1 MSVSVMKKLTV
12 FATVDDADS
21 IVRKLMNLRCVEIRN
36 SAEIE
41 GRDTEAE
48 CLNRDHECNLKKNEL
63 EKNVAVIAQAQAL
76 LSQYSTAKKGLFGKS
91 VKNANREEFCRDGSE
106 KKAWDTVK
114 EALSLE
120 AKRDGLS
127 AEISRLRSV
136 CSSIEPWLR
145 YELPLNYESTKYTD
159 IILGVLPTSV
169 DLDSIV
175 NSEEFVGYAERV
187 SDDATG
193 QFISVICHKSDTDS
207 VLHTLSMFGFIRS
220 NFGNMRSTPACLFK
234 DTSQE
239 IMNAERESEAV
250 REQLC
255 DLARSL
261 DDVEILYD
269 IEATALAAAENKLK
283 LVRTQKCVILDGWCP
298 AESEDKVSSVL
309 DKFECAYETEAPS
322 SDDDVPI
329 LLKNNGYAS
338 SFEWVL
344 GMYAYPKYGRFDPT
358 FIMSIFY
365 FIIFGIMFADVGYG
379 LILVLGC
386 IIGIKLLK
394 PKKSMERTLRM
405 FEYCG
410 FSSMIMGA
418 LFGGWFG
425 DLPVAIMTNM
435 LGMSSNDPI
444 VRFFAGGIWFNP
456 LDTSNPDAI
465 MNFLLLSL
473 GVGAAHLVA
482 GMAVKFYILCR
493 DGKVIDAIFDIGS
506 WWVLFAG
513 IGLLFV
519 NGNIGMWVA
528 IAGVAMLVLTQGR
541 AKKGI
546 FGKLIGGIMSLYE
559 VVNYISD
566 LLSYSRILALGLA
579 AGVISQVVN
588 VLGTIMGGSIAGV
601 IMLICVSVVGHLLNL
616 AINVLGTFVHTS
628 RLQYIEFLGKFYE
641 DGGRKFEPALPS
653 EKYSENE

>member
-1 MSVSVMKKLTV
+1 MSVSLMKKLTV
-12 FATVDDADS
+12 FATVDDADT

-41 GRDTEAE
+41 GRDIETER
-48 CLNRDHECNLKKNEL
+48 LNRDEECNAKKNEL
-63 EKNVAVIAQAQAL
+63 EKKVADIAQAQTL

-91 VKNANREEFCRDGSE
+91 VKNVDREQFCRDGLVE
-106 KKAWDTVK
+106 RAWDTVSQ
-114 EALSLE
+114 ALSLE
-120 AKRDGLS
+120 AKRDGI
-127 AEISRLRSV
+127 AAQISRLKAV
-136 CSSIEPWLR
+136 CNSIEPWLR
-145 YELPLNYESTKYTD
+145 YELPLNYEATRYTD
-159 IILGVLPTSV
+159 IILGVLPPSV
-169 DLDSIV
+169 DLSSLAE
-175 NSEEFVGYAERV
+175 SEELLGYVEKV

-207 VLHTLSMFGFIRS
+207 VLHALSAVGFIRS
-220 NFGNMRSTPACLFK
+220 NFKDMRSTPACLFK
-234 DTSQE
+234 ETTQA
-239 IMNAERESEAV
+239 IMDAELDSESV
-250 REQLC
+250 RQQLC
-255 DLARSL
+255 TLAESL
-261 DDVEILYD
+261 DSVEILYD
-269 IEATALAAAENKLK
+269 VEATALTAAANKLK

-298 AESEDKVSSVL
+298 AESEQKVSSVL
-309 DKFECAYETEAPS
+309 DKFECAYETEEPS
-322 SDDDVPI
+322 PDDDVPI

-379 LILVLGC
+379 LVLVLGC

-410 FSSMIMGA
+410 FSCMIMGA

-435 LGMSSNDPI
+435 MGMSPDAPI

-506 WWVLFAG
+506 WWILFVG

-519 NGNIGMWVA
+519 NGDIGMWVA
-528 IAGVAMLVLTQGR
+528 IAGVALLILTQGR
-541 AKKGI
+541 EKKGI
-546 FGKLIGGIMSLYE
+546 FGKLIGGITSLYGI
-559 VVNYISD
+559 VSYISD

-588 VLGTIMGGSIAGV
+588 VLGTIMGGSVAGV
-601 IMLICVSVVGHLLNL
+601 IMLIFVSLVGHLLNL

-641 DGGRKFEPALPS
+641 DGGRRFEPAIPS